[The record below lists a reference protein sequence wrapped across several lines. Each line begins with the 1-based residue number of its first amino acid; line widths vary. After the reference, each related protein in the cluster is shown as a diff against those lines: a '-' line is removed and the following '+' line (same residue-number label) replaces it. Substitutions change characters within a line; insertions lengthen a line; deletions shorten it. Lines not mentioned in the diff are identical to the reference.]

1 MDKVK
6 RYATYLLVIAGC
18 GGLLF
23 DFGGTIIGP
32 ALPYIGPADE
42 NPGSLGLFTTAQ
54 VSHLSSAVVM
64 CAALACLVAGW
75 LTEKFGRKLMMLV
88 SAAIAALAC
97 LPICLF
103 EGNYPMFF
111 LGRAMQGVAAGFIG
125 VVVPMYLAE
134 CLDANSRG
142 KGAGMFQLLDF
153 IGITFCSIVGLVV
166 VHTIGAADDATVTA
180 AQKSLAWKTIFW
192 SSAAPAIL
200 FFLGALGLKESPR
213 WLYNKFVKNI
223 RKASDLES
231 MIREGEKLLSDKSLD
246 AVGVFAREKKIICAC
261 IRKAPAFKQAAVA
274 ALAANNGEVK
284 AKEILEEMIAS
295 DEAEAAEKAALQ
307 AAAKGDTLFQR
318 KYVLPFCI
326 SLAVLI
332 CNQAIGFN
340 AIQYFSIPMFMK
352 AGLTQATANT
362 ANFIVWLVPI
372 PITALAL
379 WLVDRS
385 GRKTLLKVGTAGMV
399 VALAGVATV
408 FLLLGRN
415 AIAGGA
421 VAGWLTVAGIALF
434 VASFSVGPGVV
445 VWLALSELMPSRIR
459 ANGMAIALF
468 VNQMVAFAIADAF
481 LPWQKACGYPVVFYC
496 LAGAAFLYFLTA
508 TFLLPETKGK
518 TLEEIEEYFKTGKM
532 P

>member
-6 RYATYLLVIAGC
+6 RYALYLLVIAGC

-32 ALPYIGPADE
+32 ALPYIGPTDE

-75 LTEKFGRKLMMLV
+75 LTEKFGRKMMMLV
-88 SAAIAALAC
+88 SAAVAALAC
-97 LPICLF
+97 VPICMTN
-103 EGNYPMFF
+103 GNYPMFF

-180 AQKSLAWKTIFW
+180 ARKSLAWKTIFW
-192 SSAAPAIL
+192 SSAAPAVL

-213 WLYNKFVKNI
+213 WLYRRG
-223 RKASDLES
+223 RKEEAL
-231 MIREGEKLLSDKSLD
+231 
-246 AVGVFAREKKIICAC
+246 
-261 IRKAPAFKQAAVA
+261 A
-274 ALAANNGEVK
+274 ALAANNGEAK
-284 AKEILEEMIAS
+284 AKEILDEMIAA

-352 AGLTQATANT
+352 AGLTQATANA

-385 GRKTLLKVGTAGMV
+385 GRKTLLKIGTLGMV
-399 VALAGVATV
+399 IALVGVATM
-408 FLLLGRN
+408 FLFLEKETVAKGLF
-415 AIAGGA
+415 
-421 VAGWLTVAGIALF
+421 AGWATVAGIALF

-481 LPWQKACGYPVVFYC
+481 LPWQKACGYAVVFYS
-496 LAGAAFLYFLTA
+496 LAFFAFLYFLTA
-508 TFLLPETKGK
+508 AFLLPETKGK
-518 TLEEIEEYFKTGKM
+518 TLEQIEEYFKTGKM
-532 P
+532 PG

>member
-1 MDKVK
+1 MNKVK
-6 RYATYLLVIAGC
+6 SYAIYLLVIAGC

-32 ALPYIGPADE
+32 ALPYIAQGDE
-42 NPGSLGLFTTAQ
+42 YPGSLGIFTTGQ

-64 CAALACLVAGW
+64 CAAIACLAAGW
-75 LTEKFGRKLMMLV
+75 LTEKLGRKLMMLV

-97 LPICLF
+97 LPICLTD
-103 EGNYPMFF
+103 GNYAMFF
-111 LGRAMQGVAAGFIG
+111 VGRAMQGVAAGFIG

-153 IGITFCSIVGLVV
+153 VGITFCSVVGLVV
-166 VHTIGAADDATVTA
+166 VHLVGAADDATVSA
-180 AQKSLAWKTIFW
+180 AKKAFAWKAIFW

-213 WLYNKFVKNI
+213 WLY
-223 RKASDLES
+223 RK
-231 MIREGEKLLSDKSLD
+231 G
-246 AVGVFAREKKIICAC
+246 
-261 IRKAPAFKQAAVA
+261 RKEEALA
-274 ALAANNGEVK
+274 ALAANNGEAK
-284 AKEILEEMIAS
+284 AKEILDEMIAS
-295 DEAEAAEKAALQ
+295 DAAEAAEKAAL
-307 AAAKGDTLFQR
+307 AAASKGDTLLQR

-352 AGLTQATANT
+352 AGLTQATANA
-362 ANFIVWLVPI
+362 ANFVVWLVPI
-372 PITALAL
+372 PVTVVALS
-379 WLVDRS
+379 LVDRS
-385 GRKTLLKVGTAGMV
+385 GRKTLLKLGTIGMV
-399 VALAGVATV
+399 AALAGVATV
-408 FLLLGRN
+408 FLLLERE
-415 AIAGGA
+415 IVAGGIF
-421 VAGWLTVAGIALF
+421 AGWMTVAGIALF
-434 VASFSVGPGVV
+434 VASFSIGPGVV

-459 ANGMAIALF
+459 ANGMSIALF

-481 LPWQKACGYPVVFYC
+481 LPWQKACGYAVVFYS
-496 LAGAAFLYFLTA
+496 LAGFAFLYFLTA

-518 TLEEIEEYFKTGKM
+518 TLEEIEAFFAKK
-532 P
+532 

>member
-1 MDKVK
+1 MDKVR
-6 RYATYLLVIAGC
+6 RYAIYLLVIAGC

-64 CAALACLVAGW
+64 CAAIACLAAGW
-75 LTEKFGRKLMMLV
+75 LTEKLGRKLMMLI

-97 LPICLF
+97 LPICLTD
-103 EGNYPMFF
+103 GNYALFF
-111 LGRAMQGVAAGFIG
+111 VGRAMQGIAAGFIG

-166 VHTIGAADDATVTA
+166 VHTIGAADDATVSA

-192 SSAAPAIL
+192 SSAVPAIL

-213 WLYNKFVKNI
+213 WLYRRG
-223 RKASDLES
+223 RKEEAL
-231 MIREGEKLLSDKSLD
+231 
-246 AVGVFAREKKIICAC
+246 
-261 IRKAPAFKQAAVA
+261 A
-274 ALAANNGEVK
+274 ALAANNGEAK
-284 AKEILEEMIAS
+284 AREILDEMIAG
-295 DEAEAAEKAALQ
+295 DAAEAAEKAALA
-307 AAAKGDTLFQR
+307 AAAKGDSLLQR

-352 AGLTQATANT
+352 AGLTQATANA

-372 PITALAL
+372 PVTVVAL

-385 GRKTLLKVGTAGMV
+385 GRKTLLKTGTLGMV
-399 VALAGVATV
+399 VALAGVATM
-408 FLLLGRN
+408 FLLLERSVVT
-415 AIAGGA
+415 GGLF
-421 VAGWLTVAGIALF
+421 AGWATVAGIALF

-445 VWLALSELMPSRIR
+445 VWLALSELMPGRIR

-468 VNQMVAFAIADAF
+468 VNQMVAFTIADAF
-481 LPWQKACGYPVVFYC
+481 LPWQKACGYAVVFYS
-496 LAGAAFLYFLTA
+496 LAGFAFLYFLTA
-508 TFLLPETKGK
+508 AFLLPETKGK
-518 TLEEIEEYFKTGKM
+518 TLEEIEAYFAGK
-532 P
+532 